1 MSRKQL
7 EKITDN
13 QLIEFAIKLQIKMI
27 TKVTELINDS
37 NMEFQE
43 KLRFINSKFDKLC
56 RRLRKINRFIHFT
69 DIHGATSKAWTR
81 TLDPD
86 PKKSDNRSYCL
97 KVCVLTDV

>member
-1 MSRKQL
+1 MYFSNEMYLLNCSSSIDVYSSRSECSIMSRKQL

-69 DIHGATSKAWTR
+69 DIHVATSKA
-81 TLDPD
+81 
-86 PKKSDNRSYCL
+86 
-97 KVCVLTDV
+97 